1 MPFPAGMH
9 ALKTMAKLIARPDEG
24 RPMNLALIGDSGFG
38 KSHLLDH
45 FADCYPDV
53 DNEMPPRIQVLLIS
67 VVSNSDG
74 NMLLRELLRGLG
86 ATRTLI
92 LVNGRRWVTA
102 GITNNAVVDLN
113 SIPVSVIDRVEVLR
127 DGASAVY
134 GTDAIGGVINFITR
148 TDYQG
153 VTVNAGF
160 DVTQDGG
167 GNIYNYSLLG
177 GVGDIDEDRWNVWG
191 TVAWKKNEILTGT
204 DRDFTNTFQP
214 NRGISPDTRGTPFAN
229 VTNTTGGIIN
239 GTAGIIA
246 GYRTGRGRVRMRAK
260 ADIEVNDD
268 NGRESI
274 IVTEIPYQVNKA
286 RLIEK
291 IAELGKEKK
300 LEGLSEL
307 RDESDKDGMRIYME
321 VKRGDAADVVLNN
334 LYQQTQME
342 SVFGI
347 NMVALVDG
355 RPQLLNLKQMLEAF
369 VRHRREVVTRRTIF
383 ELRKARNR
391 AHILE
396 GLTVALANIDAL
408 KAQILQA
415 QVTVDTAKVN
425 MGYTRITAPIDGQV
439 VAIVTQQGQTVN
451 ANQSTP
457 TIIKLAQT
465 ETMTV
470 KTQISEADVTRVKMG
485 QKVYF
490 TILGEPN
497 KRYTATLRSIE
508 PAPDS
513 ILTETTSSTS
523 TTAASTA
530 IYYNGLF
537 DAPNEDGKLRIS
549 MTAQVQIVRA
559 DAPGALTIPAT
570 ALGPRGKDGSYIVR
584 VVGADGQAK
593 GVEAAEFG

>member
-1 MPFPAGMH
+1 MTRKNTLRWITIALGLVALGAVAKWQFFPAAQPPSFVTATATTTDLQDTVLATGVLQAFKQVSVGAQVSGQVKVLKV
-9 ALKTMAKLIARPDEG
+9 ALGDKVKAGQLIAEIDSVPQQNTLRNAEAALAN
-24 RPMNLALIGDSGFG
+24 MEAQLKAQKATQIQTSLALQRQ
-38 KSHLLDH
+38 K
-45 FADCYPDV
+45 
-53 DNEMPPRIQVLLIS
+53 
-67 VVSNSDG
+67 
-74 NMLLRELLRGLG
+74 
-86 ATRTLI
+86 
-92 LVNGRRWVTA
+92 
-102 GITNNAVVDLN
+102 
-113 SIPVSVIDRVEVLR
+113 
-127 DGASAVY
+127 
-134 GTDAIGGVINFITR
+134 
-148 TDYQG
+148 
-153 VTVNAGF
+153 
-160 DVTQDGG
+160 
-167 GNIYNYSLLG
+167 
-177 GVGDIDEDRWNVWG
+177 
-191 TVAWKKNEILTGT
+191 
-204 DRDFTNTFQP
+204 
-214 NRGISPDTRGTPFAN
+214 
-229 VTNTTGGIIN
+229 
-239 GTAGIIA
+239 
-246 GYRTGRGRVRMRAK
+246 
-260 ADIEVNDD
+260 
-268 NGRESI
+268 
-274 IVTEIPYQVNKA
+274 
-286 RLIEK
+286 
-291 IAELGKEKK
+291 
-300 LEGLSEL
+300 EL
-307 RDESDKDGMRIYME
+307 R
-321 VKRGDAADVVLNN
+321 AADANARADL
-334 LYQQTQME
+334 E
-342 SVFGI
+342 SAQAA
-347 NMVALVDG
+347 NDL
-355 RPQLLNLKQMLEAF
+355 
-369 VRHRREVVTRRTIF
+369 
-383 ELRKARNR
+383 
-391 AHILE
+391 
-396 GLTVALANIDAL
+396 ALANIDAL

-584 VVGADGQAK
+584 VVGADGQAQPRSIK
-593 GVEAAEFG
+593 VGLNTNVSVQVLEGLVEGDKVVIGDAATAPSKTGAQGGMRPPMRL